1 MLDKKTAKKQELI
14 KREELRREFYRR
26 IPKARKI
33 NPVFNELFK
42 FMYRAH
48 LKARPGT
55 KLLNIYASA
64 DFSGNREEVYRE
76 KFFNECEY
84 DAVDFWKDQFIY
96 NDKPTAQR
104 HTLPFPDQTF
114 DILVTTKYIMEHV
127 SEPQKVVSEFYRV
140 LKPGGEAFVTAA
152 LIRRQHQAP
161 YDYYRYTEY
170 ALEHLFKKVGFD
182 ELKITPTNGSMATFG
197 AYAYFFQ
204 RGLNI
209 PRFLEIFFNQIYY
222 WIIEPIF
229 YFLDRFDNG
238 YGRDFS
244 QYFLVHAKKKE

>member
-1 MLDKKTAKKQELI
+1 MVDKKAELQKTREKQ
-14 KREELRREFYRR
+14 EELRREFYQR

-33 NPVFNELFK
+33 NPVFEALFK

-55 KLLNIYASA
+55 HLLNIYASA

-84 DAVDFWKDQFIY
+84 DAVDFWKNQFIY
-96 NDKPTAQR
+96 NNQPTTEP
-104 HTLPFPDQTF
+104 HTLPFPDQNF
-114 DILVTTKYIMEHV
+114 DIVVTTKYIMEHV

-161 YDYYRYTEY
+161 YDYFRYTEY
-170 ALEHLFKKVGFD
+170 ALEHLFKKAGFD
-182 ELKITPTNGSMATFG
+182 ELKITHTGGAMATFG
-197 AYAYFFQ
+197 SYAYFFQ

-209 PRFLEIFFNQIYY
+209 PRPLEIFFNQVHYF
-222 WIIEPIF
+222 IIEPIF